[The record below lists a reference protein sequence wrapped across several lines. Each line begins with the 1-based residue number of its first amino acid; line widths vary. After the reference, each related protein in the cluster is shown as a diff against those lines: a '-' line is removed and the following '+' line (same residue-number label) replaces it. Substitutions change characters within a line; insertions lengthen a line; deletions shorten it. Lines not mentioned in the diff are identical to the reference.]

1 MSSKKI
7 RKITMTGMLSAIA
20 AILMVLEFSVP
31 LIPSF
36 IKMDFSELPA
46 LIATFSL
53 GPLSGVSVCFIKNLI
68 HLLFTTSGGVGE
80 LSNFILGVCFVLPA
94 GLIYEKMKSK
104 KGALIGSLVGAA
116 TMAIVSLFSNYYIV
130 YPIYTAFMP
139 METIISAYQVF
150 NPSVSTLWD
159 ALLMFNL
166 PFTFIKGLL
175 SVIITIVIY
184 KKLSPI
190 LKGEKNK
197 LKCPA

>member
-150 NPSVSTLWD
+150 NPSVNTLWD